1 MTAMTMLLCRRAAA
15 AITLLALVAATA
27 VAAKLPVRTLDD
39 LPRHTYE
46 VAGTVS
52 ALLRDD
58 AAFDAFAAKVGAD
71 VAADLEAYDIAD
83 PATLQRMH
91 GVQLTLALMAR
102 DDDRVLAL
110 VETVRA
116 LEDKEA
122 SRLTSG
128 LTAVAMVRARR
139 DTGGDSDVKSGAAYQ
154 AAFRS
159 RLREQVAAL
168 PWDLVRDRI
177 VQQRGRT
184 EILSENLVLGMVQAQ
199 LDPVVAASGALGSEL
214 AAQVVNLGYAL
225 RFALPLKDSLLEVY
239 GDLID
244 ARETVKRD
252 IWEEREVRLEDGLG
266 LEPVTVAIWDAGVD
280 VSVFAD
286 VFTTNPG
293 ERPDGLDNDGNGF
306 VDDVHGIAFDYDGRD
321 SAELLYPLGDAAP
334 RLGAAMD
341 HMKGYMDVQSGLDS
355 DEASALMTHL
365 AELEPPQVQGFLED
379 LGLCGL
385 HAHGT
390 HVAGIAVRGNPYAR
404 LLAARISFDWHA
416 VPRLLTEEMVRR
428 HAASYGRTAAYFRDR
443 GVRVVNMS
451 WGWGLK
457 EIEGILEA
465 NGWGASAEER
475 SREAAKLLG
484 LLEQGLREAI
494 TGSPGILFVCAAG
507 NDDNDVAFDV
517 SIPASFTLPNLLVV
531 GAVDQAGEPTSF
543 TSSGRNVRVYAN
555 GFEVPSY
562 VPGGRRM
569 RMSGTSM
576 AAPQACNLAAKLLA
590 LAPRLTP
597 EEAVDLI
604 GRGADAKGS
613 YLLMNPKASVGLLPR

>member
-1 MTAMTMLLCRRAAA
+1 MTMLLCRRAAA
-15 AITLLALVAATA
+15 AITLLALVATAA

-46 VAGTVS
+46 VTGTVS

-71 VAADLEAYDIAD
+71 VVADLEAYDIAD
-83 PATLQRMH
+83 PATLQRMY

-102 DDDRVLAL
+102 DDARVLAL
-110 VETVRA
+110 VEAVRA

-139 DTGGDSDVKSGAAYQ
+139 DTDGDTGATYQ

-184 EILSENLVLGMVQAQ
+184 ELLSENLVLGMVQAQ
-199 LDPVVAASGALGSEL
+199 FDPVVAASGALGSEL

-225 RFALPLKDSLLEVY
+225 RFALPLKESLLEVY
-239 GDLID
+239 GDLIA

-252 IWEEREVRLEDGLG
+252 IWEEREARLEDGLG
-266 LEPVTVAIWDAGVD
+266 LAPVTVAIWDAGVD

-355 DEASALMTHL
+355 EEASALKTHL

-404 LLAARISFDWHA
+404 LLAARISFDWHS
-416 VPRLLTEEMVRR
+416 VPRLLTEEMARR

-475 SREAAKLLG
+475 SREATKLLG
-484 LLEQGLREAI
+484 ILEQGLREAI

-517 SIPASFTLPNLLVV
+517 NIPASFTLPNLLVV

-590 LAPRLTP
+590 LDPRLSP
-597 EEAVDLI
+597 VEVVDLI